1 MGAGC
6 TAENEKIDLEEIDS
20 MLKDIIIWGF
30 ETLPVAERESWIA
43 RMVIDKNKID
53 CKPLA
58 ELIDVC
64 LGKLKR
70 IMDTRKVRIFKPE
83 GIEVYEE
90 LEELIASSGK
100 ELVALMSAEEIFD
113 LYFELRD
120 RAEGENEE
128 PGILN

>member
-1 MGAGC
+1 
-6 TAENEKIDLEEIDS
+6 